1 MSSLWLFNI
10 FFLVYGGDGSAIAK
24 ESKDKLGSPPNS
36 FDATKI
42 VTNIRL
48 LSRNYAMLVDYD
60 RGGGGHGLTVSSC
73 AELLIGATLCDHLV
87 FCTSL
92 M

>member
-1 MSSLWLFNI
+1 MSSLWLFSI

-24 ESKDKLGSPPNS
+24 ESKDKLGSPPNH
-36 FDATKI
+36 TW
-42 VTNIRL
+42 
-48 LSRNYAMLVDYD
+48 
-60 RGGGGHGLTVSSC
+60 GHGLTVSSC
-73 AELLIGATLCDHLV
+73 AELLISATLCDDLV